1 MSYSYST
8 EPLLELFLFETSQLV
23 EQLEQAILNLEKEN
37 SCFEETVNEI
47 FRIMHTIKGSAAMMQ
62 FEQLATL
69 AHSVEDIFYYLR
81 KEKPVQVDYSE
92 LSDIVLQSI
101 DFIKTEMDKIKNQQE
116 ADGNAT
122 GLMEQI
128 KCYYHNLKENQA
140 QGTPGLKAYKAVV
153 YFEDGCEMENIR
165 AYTLIHN
172 LKDMVEECTY
182 IPADILDSDESI
194 PVIRQNGFHILF
206 KSACPYEKLL
216 QYFQQTIFLK
226 DLEFLPLDEQADG
239 PLDKPEESMEVSER
253 VGKKDR
259 KEEMKENSEEG
270 RKEDRKE
277 GRKVGSEEV
286 KKEDKKEDLTNKPV
300 AEHPVLTTTA
310 TQSIISVSVQKL
322 DKLLDLVGEMVLAEA
337 MVVQN
342 PDLEGLQLTN
352 FRKASRQL
360 GKITNEIQDIVMSI
374 RMVPLSATFHK
385 MHRIVRDMSKKLEK
399 EVQLEIIGEE
409 TEVDKNII
417 EHISDPLMHLVRNSI
432 DHGLEAPQD
441 RLAAGK
447 DRVGKVTLEAR
458 NSGSDVLI
466 IGKDDGRGINRQ
478 KVLQRAKDNNL
489 LVKPEQE
496 MTDQEIFGLILL
508 PGFSTKDCITEYSGR
523 GVGMDVVTK
532 NIEHIGGSITVD
544 SQEGMGTVITIKIP
558 LTLAII
564 DGMNLQVG
572 QARYT
577 IPMNAI
583 KESFRPSASN
593 IIRDPDGNE
602 MLMVRGNC
610 YPILR
615 LHQLYKIDTG
625 VTELTDGIIVMVEQE
640 GKISGVFSDAL
651 LGQQQV
657 VVKALPTYLQRFK
670 RLRSLAGCTLLG
682 DGSIS
687 LILDAG
693 KLINAC

>member
-1 MSYSYST
+1 MSYSYSS
-8 EPLLELFLFETSQLV
+8 EPLLELFLFETSQLI
-23 EQLEQAILNLEKEN
+23 EQLEQEILNLEKEY

-62 FEQLATL
+62 FEQIASL
-69 AHSVEDIFYYLR
+69 AHSVEDIFYFFR
-81 KEKPVQVDYSE
+81 KEKPVQVNFSE

-101 DFIKTEMDKIKNQQE
+101 DFIKTEIEKIKNQQE
-116 ADGNAT
+116 ADGNAAE
-122 GLMEQI
+122 LMEQI
-128 KCYYHNLKENQA
+128 KSYYQYLKENQA
-140 QGTPGLKAYKAVV
+140 QGAIGLRTYKAVI

-172 LKDMVEECTY
+172 LKDLVEECTY
-182 IPADILDSDESI
+182 SPEDILDSDESI
-194 PVIRQNGFHILF
+194 PVIRQNGFHIHF
-206 KSACPYEKLL
+206 KSTNSYEKLL
-216 QYFQQTIFLK
+216 HYFQQTIFLR
-226 DLEFLPLDEQADG
+226 DLEFLSLDEQAEG
-239 PLDKPEESMEVSER
+239 QLHKPEPVLAKEVP
-253 VGKKDR
+253 
-259 KEEMKENSEEG
+259 KEEKPEG
-270 RKEDRKE
+270 T
-277 GRKVGSEEV
+277 
-286 KKEDKKEDLTNKPV
+286 KEDKREDKKDNKKEGLTNKPV
-300 AEHPVLTTTA
+300 SDHPVSSTTA
-310 TQSIISVSVQKL
+310 TQSIISVSVHKL

-342 PDLEGLQLTN
+342 PDLDGLHLTN
-352 FRKASRQL
+352 FKKAARQL

-399 EVQLEIIGEE
+399 EIQLEIIGEE

-417 EHISDPLMHLVRNSI
+417 EHISDPLMHLVRNSV

-441 RLAAGK
+441 RLDAGK
-447 DRVGKVTLEAR
+447 DRVGRVTLEAR

-466 IGKDDGRGINRQ
+466 IVKDDGRGINRE

-489 LVKPEQE
+489 LMKPEQE

-508 PGFSTKDCITEYSGR
+508 PGFSTKDCVTEYSGR

-544 SQEGMGTVITIKIP
+544 SQEGMGTEITIKIP

-572 QARYT
+572 EARYT
-577 IPMNAI
+577 IPMNSI
-583 KESFRPSASN
+583 KESFRPKASD

-602 MLMVRGNC
+602 MLMIRGNC

-625 VTELTDGIIVMVEQE
+625 ITELTEGIIVMVEQE

-657 VVKALPTYLQRFK
+657 VVKALPTYLQRFN

-693 KLINAC
+693 KLISAC